1 MQVTVPEPIRPTM
14 QNYGINQTKEA
25 LLDWS
30 WVSQE
35 LNKSKNYW
43 ICSTR
48 PDARP
53 HAAPVWGVVIE
64 DIIYFGTDKKSV
76 KTRNLQAN
84 PQVVVHLES
93 GDDCV
98 IIEGEV
104 IEVTDIEILEKMAA
118 LYPTKYPSFKP
129 TAEELQANMN
139 YAVKPKL
146 VLAWKENDFP
156 NTATRWLFD
165 S

>member
-1 MQVTVPEPIRPTM
+1 MQLTIPEPTRPTM
-14 QNYGINQTKEA
+14 KDYGIHESTDG

-30 WVSQE
+30 WVSQQ
-35 LNKSKNYW
+35 LLKSQNYW

-48 PDARP
+48 PDSRP
-53 HAAPVWGVVIE
+53 HAAPVWGVVID
-64 DIIYFGTDKKSV
+64 DIIYFGTGKNAV

-93 GDDCV
+93 GDDSV

-104 IEVTDIEILEKMAA
+104 IEIRDLSILEKMAS

-129 TAEELQANMN
+129 TAQELQANMN
-139 YAVKPKL
+139 YAVKPKM
-146 VLAWKENDFP
+146 VMAWKESDFP
-156 NTATRWLFD
+156 KTATRWLFE
-165 S
+165 